1 MEGLFFIL
9 QYPGRFSPLYCH
21 GSWICQQGFTFQCS
35 LMAIAVPG
43 SEQAEYKA
51 SALSSTT
58 SQIQNVLI
66 CPLPAVFIFFPET
79 TRELSD

>member
-1 MEGLFFIL
+1 
-9 QYPGRFSPLYCH
+9 
-21 GSWICQQGFTFQCS
+21 
-35 LMAIAVPG
+35 MAIAVPG